1 MVKKT
6 AKTNADEYSNM
17 ARLGELE
24 IIEFF
29 IEESIRTD
37 DEEKPAATALA
48 DDSVPLAT
56 EGDQIA
62 LQEDQADKMQSASV
76 QTDVTEPESVPAS
89 REAADIVMDSSATV
103 KLGYFGVNVAK
114 VLEVIESPALTPSIA
129 ASHPSF
135 MGTIPLREKILPVLD
150 LSVWLG
156 LKRKKTAHE
165 VILVTEF
172 HDSITGFLVSGV
184 TQIYRVPWS
193 NVEAPNRYL
202 SMQKSNCITGMVK
215 IEDHFVLMLDFES
228 IIAELDPTYNIMFT
242 DEHEVVEEGAPV
254 YRAIVAE
261 DSSYMR
267 KAMNSVLSKA
277 NFEMEMTINGE
288 DAWHKITEIKNR
300 ALGEGKHFNDFVDV
314 IITDIEMPKM
324 DGYSLVSLIKEDHDL
339 KDTPVILFSSIVSKE
354 VRHKGEKV
362 GADDQI
368 SKPEIGMLGRRAIQ
382 LINDHKAAKK
392 I

>member
-6 AKTNADEYSNM
+6 ARTNAEEYSNM
-17 ARLGELE
+17 ARVGELE

-29 IEESIRTD
+29 IEESISAD
-37 DEEKPAATALA
+37 DEKKPAATTLA
-48 DDSVPLAT
+48 DESVPLEA
-56 EGDQIA
+56 EGNQIA
-62 LQEDQADKMQSASV
+62 PQEGQADNASV
-76 QTDVTEPESVPAS
+76 KTDATEPESVPS
-89 REAADIVMDSSATV
+89 SIEAASVVLDSSNTV

-215 IEDHFVLMLDFES
+215 IEDYFVLMLDFES
-228 IIAELDPTYNIMFT
+228 IIAELDPTYNTMFT
-242 DEHEVVEEGAPV
+242 DEQEVAAEGSPV

-267 KAMNSVLSKA
+267 NAMSNVLRKA
-277 NFEMEMTINGE
+277 NFETEMAVNGE
-288 DAWHKITEIKNR
+288 DAWHKIIEIKNR
-300 ALGEGKHFNDFVDV
+300 ALSEGKHFNDLIDV

-368 SKPEIGMLGRRAIQ
+368 SKPEIVMLGRRAIQ
-382 LINDHKAAKK
+382 LISDRKAAKK
-392 I
+392 V